1 MIVSSESVCYREA
14 AAVSVSDQSP
24 GATPIRIGFPLP
36 EAVWRTNH
44 GYDPVIRKNYEWSQS
59 PKADSI
65 VRYMLIHD
73 ALKDYHAKATQIG

>member
-1 MIVSSESVCYREA
+1 MVIASVVREA
-14 AAVSVSDQSP
+14 TAMSTSAEGVAPVH
-24 GATPIRIGFPLP
+24 IGYPLP

-65 VRYMLIHD
+65 VRYMLIYNT
-73 ALKDYHAKATQIG
+73 LQDYHAKATQIG

>member
-1 MIVSSESVCYREA
+1 MSSSQG
-14 AAVSVSDQSP
+14 DSP
-24 GATPIRIGFPLP
+24 VHIGAPLP

-44 GYDPVIRKNYEWSQS
+44 GYDPVIRNNYEWSQS

-73 ALKDYHAKATQIG
+73 ALENYHANKTPIGELFYQWIAYLCLYDV

>member
-1 MIVSSESVCYREA
+1 MVCKLYRIHREA
-14 AAVSVSDQSP
+14 AATYSP
-24 GATPIRIGFPLP
+24 GGGAAPVPIGSPLR

-44 GYDPVIRKNYEWSQS
+44 GYDPVIRKHYEWSQS

-73 ALKDYHAKATQIG
+73 ALKDYHANNTQISEY